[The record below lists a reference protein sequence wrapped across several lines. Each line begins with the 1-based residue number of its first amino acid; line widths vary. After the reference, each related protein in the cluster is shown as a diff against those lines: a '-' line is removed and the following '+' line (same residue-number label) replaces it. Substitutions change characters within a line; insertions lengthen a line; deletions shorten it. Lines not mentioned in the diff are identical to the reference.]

1 MGIFLLSNLSVSG
14 DCNRYYCN
22 LNATQ
27 VPTWEEWS
35 NLLRDDHFT
44 LAEKVEATAARG
56 REALATLKA
65 DGEAGL
71 MLQFLLVVANGRME
85 LLRLALE
92 FTADPH
98 VMSALVTEV
107 EEDIEKVRG
116 MLSLHVPWNRLE
128 FCRVFQRNWFFSVNY
143 VNVQLWT

>member
-1 MGIFLLSNLSVSG
+1 MQHVQ
-14 DCNRYYCN
+14 
-22 LNATQ
+22 A
-27 VPTWEEWS
+27 PTWEEWS
-35 NLLRDDHFT
+35 SLLRDDHST
-44 LAEKVEATAARG
+44 LTDKLEATAARG

-92 FTADPH
+92 FAADPH
-98 VMSALVTEV
+98 VMSALVTKV

-116 MLSLHVPWNRLE
+116 MLSLHVQWNRFE
-128 FCRVFQRNWFFSVNY
+128 FCRVFQTGFCC
-143 VNVQLWT
+143 